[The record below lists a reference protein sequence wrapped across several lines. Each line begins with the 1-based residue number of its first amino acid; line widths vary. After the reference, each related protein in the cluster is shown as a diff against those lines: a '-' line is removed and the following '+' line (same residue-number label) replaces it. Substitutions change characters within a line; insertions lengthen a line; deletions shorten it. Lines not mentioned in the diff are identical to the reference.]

1 MLWIVLAHIVDIKY
15 NGIPGKDRWGAFD
28 YFYSFNNDFIQ
39 FLFLYIFNLGG
50 IGVYIF
56 YIASGFGL
64 ALLFNKKIDYFE
76 FIKTRLIK
84 NTAVILFYCFCFLHR
99 FFDWSL
105 SY

>member
-1 MLWIVLAHIVDIKY
+1 MKNKHQRIIGLDAIKVLAMLWIVLAHIVDIKY

-39 FLFLYIFNLGG
+39 SLFLYIFNLGG

-64 ALLFNKKIDYFE
+64 RA
-76 FIKTRLIK
+76 FI
-84 NTAVILFYCFCFLHR
+84 
-99 FFDWSL
+99 
-105 SY
+105 